1 MKITADLKR
10 PWLIHAKGLFF
21 IIIGVISAGLLFIQV
36 PTLRTA
42 VLLCLTIW
50 AFCRFYYY
58 LFYVL
63 DRYLG
68 REKRFAG
75 VIDAIQYLISNSD
88 RSEPKA

>member
-1 MKITADLKR
+1 MKLNDDIKSS
-10 PWLIHAKGLFF
+10 WIIHAKGVLFLLL
-21 IIIGVISAGLLFIQV
+21 GLMTAALLFIQV

-42 VLLCLTIW
+42 VLIVIAIW

-68 REKRFAG
+68 REKRFSGAL
-75 VIDAIQYLISNSD
+75 DAVCYLLRKNTDKSL
-88 RSEPKA
+88 R

>member
-1 MKITADLKR
+1 MKITGDLKH
-10 PWLIHAKGLFF
+10 PWLIHAKGLLF